1 MLLSVSFL
9 LCTSYCI
16 ILLCVT
22 SYVVNPLIKNFLSP
36 TARFSFLLTENMQ
49 CSHNWGSVENRNLTR
64 RKYEEWNLINLVT
77 WLHELCQRSN
87 IKAWLFLL
95 LNTRDRLKPEISL
108 GEACRH
114 RCRLRLSIHCLSHCQ
129 KWEDKWSLFL
139 QRRSLCYKFWII

>member
-95 LNTRDRLKPEISL
+95 LNTRERLKPEISW
-108 GEACRH
+108 GEADSGAGWES
-114 RCRLRLSIHCLSHCQ
+114 LYIACLTAKNEKTSDLYFYRGNLYFINS
-129 KWEDKWSLFL
+129 E
-139 QRRSLCYKFWII
+139 